1 MITQNKTKTYGYIVL
16 GLVLSLFW
24 FYPFYLVIVNSFK
37 TKAEIFVNT
46 LGLPSEGTVENY
58 PQAFGAL
65 DFVSSFFNSLIITV
79 SSIFLICICASMAA
93 YALSRRK
100 GRTSSLIYFI
110 FAICM
115 LIPFQ
120 SIMIPLISIF
130 GSFDMLN
137 RFGLMIMYLGLASS
151 LSIFLY
157 FGALRGIP
165 IALDEAAIIDGCNR
179 FQVFRYIILPIL
191 KPTTVTVI
199 VLNAIWF
206 WNDYLLPS
214 LVINK
219 DGMYTIPLKMFYFFG
234 EYSKQWHLALAALI
248 IAIIPIVVV
257 YMFLQKYIIKGIS
270 DGAVK

>member
-1 MITQNKTKTYGYIVL
+1 MMAQNKVKTIGLVVL
-16 GLVLSLFW
+16 GIFLSLFW

-46 LGLPSEGTVENY
+46 LGFPSEGTVENY
-58 PQAFGAL
+58 PEAFEAL
-65 DFVSSFFNSLIITV
+65 EFVPSFLNSVFITV
-79 SSIFLICICASMAA
+79 CSIFLICIFTSMAA
-93 YALSRRK
+93 YALSRRQGK
-100 GRTSSLIYFI
+100 TSSVIYFI

-120 SIMIPLISIF
+120 SIMIPLVSIF
-130 GSFDMLN
+130 GSVDMLN
-137 RFGLMIMYLGLASS
+137 RGGLMIMYLGLGSS
-151 LSIFLY
+151 LAVFLY

-165 IALDEAAIIDGCNR
+165 MALDEAAIIDGCNR
-179 FQVFRYIILPIL
+179 FQVYWYIIMPML
-191 KPTTVTVI
+191 KSTTVTVI

-219 DGMYTIPLKMFYFFG
+219 EGMYTIPLKMFYFFG
-234 EYSKQWHLALAALI
+234 EYSKQWHLALAALV
-248 IAIIPIVVV
+248 IAIIPIIVV

-270 DGAVK
+270 EGAVK

>member
-1 MITQNKTKTYGYIVL
+1 MIARQRSKKIGLIVL
-16 GLVLSLFW
+16 GIFLSLFW

-37 TKAEIFVNT
+37 TKSEIFANT
-46 LGLPSEGTVENY
+46 LGLPTEGTLENY
-58 PQAFGAL
+58 TEAFIAL
-65 DFVSSFFNSLIITV
+65 DFVKSFFNSLFITV
-79 SSIFLICICASMAA
+79 SSIFLICIVTSMAA
-93 YALSRRK
+93 YALSRRQGK
-100 GRTSSLIYFI
+100 TSSAIYFL

-120 SIMIPLISIF
+120 SIMIPLVPIF

-137 RFGLMIMYLGLASS
+137 RAGLIIMYLGLGSS
-151 LSIFLY
+151 LAVFLY

-165 IALDEAAIIDGCNR
+165 MALDEAAIMDGCNR
-179 FQVFRYIILPIL
+179 FQIYWHIILPML
-191 KPTTVTVI
+191 KSTTVTVI

-219 DGMYTIPLKMFYFFG
+219 QGMYTIPLKMFYFFG
-234 EYSKQWHLALAALI
+234 EYSKQWHLALAALV
-248 IAIIPIVVV
+248 IAIIPIILV

-270 DGAVK
+270 EGAVK

>member
-1 MITQNKTKTYGYIVL
+1 MIAQNKAKTYGFILL
-16 GLVLSLFW
+16 GLVLSIFW

-37 TKAEIFVNT
+37 TKSEIFVNT
-46 LGLPSEGTVENY
+46 LGFPTKATFENY
-58 PQAFGAL
+58 PEAFVAL
-65 DFVSSFFNSLIITV
+65 EFIQSFFNSLVITTLSII
-79 SSIFLICICASMAA
+79 LICICTSMAA

-100 GRTSSLIYFI
+100 GKMSSAIYFI

-120 SIMIPLISIF
+120 SIMIPLVSIF
-130 GSFDMLN
+130 GAIDMLN
-137 RFGLMIMYLGLASS
+137 RAGLMVMYLGLGSS
-151 LSIFLY
+151 LAVFLY

-165 IALDEAAIIDGCNR
+165 QALDEAAIIDGCNR
-179 FQVFRYIILPIL
+179 FQVYRYIILPML

-234 EYSKQWHLALAALI
+234 EYSKQWHLALAALV
-248 IAIIPIVVV
+248 IAIIPIIIV